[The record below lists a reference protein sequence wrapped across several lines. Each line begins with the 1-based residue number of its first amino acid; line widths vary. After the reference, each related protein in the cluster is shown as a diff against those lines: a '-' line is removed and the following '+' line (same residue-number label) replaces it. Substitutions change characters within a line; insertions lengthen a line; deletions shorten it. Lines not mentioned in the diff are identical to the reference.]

1 MAKGKAKRKVRMH
14 VDAEHDK
21 NVLQQETVA

>member
-14 VDAEHDK
+14 VDAERDK

>member
-21 NVLQQETVA
+21 NVPQQETVA